1 MCFKLAHCV
10 SEQTLTCTL
19 LSEQAQLSR
28 VCPMWVSCVSK
39 LAHTDMHAALRASAT
54 TRLPGPR
61 TRGGRSAARSCQS
74 PRTRRGIIFCFILS
88 QQKIRNKKNR
98 GGGINESPF
107 FSLASSFLFFF
118 WATRQ
123 RCYVNNIA
131 SPPLV
136 LTWGKK
142 KRCYEATS
150 APSRQHL
157 PHRITTPR
165 PIEVLFCF
173 LQRCYVCAGGLPSVP
188 QV

>member
-98 GGGINESPF
+98 GGG
-107 FSLASSFLFFF
+107 LM
-118 WATRQ
+118 
-123 RCYVNNIA
+123 
-131 SPPLV
+131 SPPSSPLPPRFYFFLGHEATLLR
-136 LTWGKK
+136 LTTSRHHPLSLHGGKK
-142 KRCYEATS
+142 SVAT
-150 APSRQHL
+150 RQHL

-165 PIEVLFCF
+165 PIVVLFCF